1 MMRALW
7 TSSTGMKSQQTNID
21 IISNNLSN
29 VNTTAYKGQRAEFKD
44 LLYVTMKEN
53 NRNDGVGRPVNLEVG
68 HGVGMVATTRDFKT
82 GGLIE
87 TQNNLDLAIQGKG
100 FFKIQLPDGS
110 INYTRDGSFK
120 ISVDENTSS
129 LVTSDGYTVLDE
141 NDKPITIPP
150 DASDINIDELGNI
163 TIKDA
168 AGLSGDTTIRL
179 GFVDFVNPSGLLS
192 AGKNLY
198 IATPASGTPN
208 DILSTDMKS
217 SIVQGYLEASNV
229 QVVDEMVKMI
239 TAQRAYEINSKAITT
254 SDEMLQTAN
263 NLKR

>member
-7 TSSTGMKSQQTNID
+7 TASTGMKSQQTNID

-53 NRNDGVGRPVNLEVG
+53 NRNEGVGRPVNLEVG

-82 GGLIE
+82 GGLME
-87 TQNNLDLAIQGKG
+87 TQNNLDVAIEGKG
-100 FFKIQLPDGS
+100 FFKVQMPDKS
-110 INYTRDGSFK
+110 IKYTRDGSFK
-120 ISVDENTSS
+120 ISVDEGVSS
-129 LVTSDGYTVLDE
+129 LVTSDGYFILDE
-141 NDKPITIPP
+141 NDAPIEIPQE
-150 DASDINIDELGNI
+150 ASDISIDELGNVI
-163 TIKDA
+163 VKNA
-168 AGLSGDTTIRL
+168 AGEPGEPVRL
-179 GFVDFVNPSGLLS
+179 GFVDFVNASGLLS

-198 IATPASGTPN
+198 TATPASGEAN
-208 DILSTDMKS
+208 AIAADAMKS